1 MFLQLEQEQHQQG
14 SNLYLFCSTLRNIIF
29 YIFVNRGTNEK
40 LVYLKE
46 HAIYCVYPSKIDEE
60 VGERQRFL
68 RFGAFSQLASDIG
81 KSVSCS

>member
-1 MFLQLEQEQHQQG
+1 MFLQLEQEQQQQR
-14 SNLYLFCSTLRNIIF
+14 SNLYFFCSTLRNIIF

-60 VGERQRFL
+60 VGERHRFQRFAAL
-68 RFGAFSQLASDIG
+68 AFH
-81 KSVSCS
+81 